1 MAAALL
7 DAGALTDLYTAA
19 GWTPLLVAVSN
30 TTRSKGTSKGSGKRS
45 GKRSGKGISKGS
57 SNGHRHHHRRRLS
70 VEEKKA
76 TVGAGSE
83 LQDKLTD
90 GLVGRPRLMHREAIA
105 LLVQAGA
112 DVNLASQPAGLSP
125 LFVAADNGSVDCV
138 GVSLRSLV

>member
-45 GKRSGKGISKGS
+45 GK
-57 SNGHRHHHRRRLS
+57 RRLS

-112 DVNLASQPAGLSP
+112 DVNLPSQPAGLSP

-138 GVSLRSLV
+138 GVSLRSLVQGTV

>member
-1 MAAALL
+1 VAAALL

-30 TTRSKGTSKGSGKRS
+30 TTRSKGTSKGSGKDS
-45 GKRSGKGISKGS
+45 GKRSGKDS
-57 SNGHRHHHRRRLS
+57 GHRHHRRRLS

>member
-7 DAGALTDLYTAA
+7 DAGALTDLHTAA

-30 TTRSKGTSKGSGKRS
+30 TTRSKGTSKGSGKDS
-45 GKRSGKGISKGS
+45 GKRSGKDS
-57 SNGHRHHHRRRLS
+57 GHRHHRRRLS

>member
-7 DAGALTDLYTAA
+7 DAGALTDLHTAA

-30 TTRSKGTSKGSGKRS
+30 TTRSKGTSKDSGKRS
-45 GKRSGKGISKGS
+45 GKRSSKGS
-57 SNGHRHHHRRRLS
+57 SSKGHRHHHRRRLS

-112 DVNLASQPAGLSP
+112 DMNLASQPAGLSP

>member
-30 TTRSKGTSKGSGKRS
+30 TTRSKGTSKDSGKRS
-45 GKRSGKGISKGS
+45 GKRSSKGS
-57 SNGHRHHHRRRLS
+57 SSKGHRHHHRRRLS

>member
-30 TTRSKGTSKGSGKRS
+30 TTRSKGTSKGSGKDS
-45 GKRSGKGISKGS
+45 GKRSGKDS
-57 SNGHRHHHRRRLS
+57 GHRHHRRRLS